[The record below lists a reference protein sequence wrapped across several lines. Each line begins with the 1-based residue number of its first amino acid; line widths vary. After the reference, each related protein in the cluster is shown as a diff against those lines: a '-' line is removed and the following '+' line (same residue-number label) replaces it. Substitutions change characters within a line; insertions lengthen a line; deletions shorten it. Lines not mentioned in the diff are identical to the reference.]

1 MSWRLR
7 KGAPIALL
15 VVAGGCAPDGGY
27 AYAAGGAAGSEQVPP
42 EGMHPEPPMGPT
54 AADICADFEAS
65 LGDDVLDAQTYAE
78 LVDGGVYLSVW
89 QTSDP
94 LPACDGVC
102 QDSWLFSVVLPLP
115 IRESFDLA
123 ANETL
128 GDFTLSSVQGKQCGC
143 LAGAGLASGSI
154 DIVAMDAEAVC
165 GWMVEDEL
173 FHVSGG
179 FSTVVQAP

>member
-1 MSWRLR
+1 MSSGLW
-7 KGAPIALL
+7 KGVVVASLIA
-15 VVAGGCAPDGGY
+15 AGGCGPTDGY
-27 AYAAGGAAGSEQVPP
+27 AHAAGGAAGSDVPWALHPVPP
-42 EGMHPEPPMGPT
+42 QGPT
-54 AADICADFEAS
+54 AADICAEFAAG
-65 LGDDVLDAQTYAE
+65 LGDDLLEAQTYAE

-94 LPACDGVC
+94 IPLCEDVC
-102 QDSWLFSVVLPLP
+102 QDSWIFSMVLPLP

-123 ANETL
+123 ANEVL
-128 GDFTLSSVQGKQCGC
+128 GDFTVSSTQGKQCGC

-173 FHVSGG
+173 FGVSGA
-179 FSTVVQAP
+179 FSTPVHTP